1 MMDKSQENPSPG
13 DSRAYE
19 SSEVRIRP
27 LIAAGIL
34 LAVIVTISTLLM
46 SGMFNFFASRNA
58 AQHPAAS
65 PMADSRKPP
74 SGPLLQPDP
83 SKELADARAH
93 EEALIGRYTWVE
105 RDSGIVRIPVEKAM
119 ELLAKRG
126 LPVRKQVEVTE

>member
-1 MMDKSQENPSPG
+1 MMNKPQENPGPG

-19 SSEVRIRP
+19 SSEVRIGP
-27 LIAAGIL
+27 LIAAGL
-34 LAVIVTISTLLM
+34 LVAVIVVVSTLLM

-58 AQHPAAS
+58 AQHPSSS

-74 SGPLLQPDP
+74 PGPLLQPDP
-83 SKELADARAH
+83 SKELADARAY

-126 LPVRKQVEVTE
+126 LPVRKQGEVTE